1 MFSSVG
7 APWIKVRASGSGTKI
22 IWTNLQGQ
30 MMLRSIA
37 NIISN
42 NFPNQVSL
50 ISTIVFPF
58 YYPIINIHPSKIYFF
73 TIERDKF
80 AQ

>member
-1 MFSSVG
+1 MWVRRGSKFTPRRAIASV
-7 APWIKVRASGSGTKI
+7 SGTKI

-42 NFPNQVSL
+42 NFQNQVSL

-58 YYPIINIHPSKIYFF
+58 YYPIINIHPSKMNIFYN
-73 TIERDKF
+73 
-80 AQ
+80 